1 MMNRVSLWHNHSH
14 MFWNFLMHGQCSRL
28 SLKTFILVLS
38 LLSPPPILMPLSLIP
53 FFLPLL
59 AFQRHFD
66 LPTSLSFAGFLHF
79 SPSPLLLATWPSP
92 RSLHHSDTYVLM
104 ALRPWAIGI
113 NLSHA
118 YRPLYLY
125 PLTSPGSSMSLH
137 IFPFV
142 SPGLHEAL

>member
-38 LLSPPPILMPLSLIP
+38 LISPPPILMPLSLIP

-66 LPTSLSFAGFLHF
+66 LPPSLSFAGPLHL
-79 SPSPLLLATWPSP
+79 SPSPLLL
-92 RSLHHSDTYVLM
+92 
-104 ALRPWAIGI
+104 G
-113 NLSHA
+113 
-118 YRPLYLY
+118 
-125 PLTSPGSSMSLH
+125 
-137 IFPFV
+137 PFTIRT
-142 SPGLHEAL
+142 LLF